1 MAGRAMSGA
10 GGWRAAMV
18 VPGLALLLLSAA
30 VWNGFPLVFPDS
42 GTYLGIAFG
51 QQYAV
56 DRSSFYGLAL
66 KPFVGFGSGATGL
79 WIGLFAQALAVAAAL
94 MVAVRALVPARAGGW
109 LWLLPLLLFT
119 SLPFHAGQLMPDAL
133 TGATAIF
140 AWAAAMRDP
149 AEDGAA
155 ALWVAAVATALM
167 HYTHLALL
175 VAAAAVTIA
184 VLAWSGLGW
193 RGVGRRMLAA
203 LLAAAAVFGAQVG
216 ANAVALGRASYAP
229 MGGVFLFARLHEDGP
244 AARWLA
250 RHCGQD
256 APAPL
261 CAIREKLPRDS
272 QLLLWNNELSPLA
285 ERIWY
290 AAPAERWA
298 WVAMLTS
305 AAHGALRD
313 EPGAVLAAAA
323 RGAVDQFTSFAVL
336 DDECPVGC
344 RDPRAGITAALL
356 RHRPETV
363 AMLHGS
369 RQVQDTTARTA
380 FRAMTTPVAWLGLM
394 LLPLAAAWA
403 WSRRDLPALALLL
416 VVAAA
421 LVTNAALAGALSD
434 VHDRYQSRVVWLLPF
449 ALLMCAARGVRR
461 SDAAASPCP
470 A

>member
-1 MAGRAMSGA
+1 MAGEAMSGA
-10 GGWRAAMV
+10 GGWRAAAV
-18 VPGLALLLLSAA
+18 VPGLALLLLWAA

-66 KPFVGFGSGATGL
+66 KPFVGLGSGATGL
-79 WIGLFAQALAVAAAL
+79 WIGLFAQALLVSGAL
-94 MVAVRALVPARAGGW
+94 MVAVRALVPAGRGAW

-133 TGATAIF
+133 TGATVIF
-140 AWAAAMRDP
+140 AWGAAMRDP
-149 AEDGAA
+149 GEDGAP
-155 ALWVAAVATALM
+155 ALWAAAILTALM

-184 VLAWSGLGW
+184 VLAWAGIGW
-193 RGVGRRMLAA
+193 RAVRRRLLAA
-203 LLAAAAVFGAQVG
+203 LVAAAAVFAAQVG
-216 ANAVALGRASYAP
+216 ANAVALGRAGYAP

-244 AARWLA
+244 AARWLV
-250 RHCGQD
+250 RHCGRD

-261 CAIREKLPRDS
+261 CAIREQLPRDS

-285 ERIWY
+285 QRIWY

-298 WVAMLTS
+298 WGNMLGE
-305 AAHGALRD
+305 AAHGAIRD
-313 EPGAVLAAAA
+313 EPGAVLAAAL
-323 RGAVDQFTSFAVL
+323 RGAAHQFISFDVL

-356 RHRPETV
+356 RFRPNTV

-369 RQVQDTTARTA
+369 RQVQDTSGRAT
-380 FRAMTTPVAWLGLM
+380 FRAIMTPVAWLA
-394 LLPLAAAWA
+394 LLAWPLAAAWA
-403 WSRRDLPALALLL
+403 WPRRDVPALALLL
-416 VVAAA
+416 AIGAV

-449 ALLMCAARGVRR
+449 ALLMCAARSVRR

>member
-1 MAGRAMSGA
+1 MTGGAMSGA
-10 GGWRAAMV
+10 GGWRAAAV
-18 VPGLALLLLSAA
+18 VPGLALLLLWAA

-66 KPFVGFGSGATGL
+66 KPFVALGSGATGL
-79 WIGLFAQALAVAAAL
+79 WIGLFAQALVVSAAL
-94 MVAVRALVPARAGGW
+94 MVAVRALVPGGRSAW
-109 LWLLPLLLFT
+109 FWLLPLLILT
-119 SLPFHAGQLMPDAL
+119 ALPFHVGQLMPDAL
-133 TGATAIF
+133 TGATVLF
-140 AWAAAMRDP
+140 AWAAAMREP
-149 AEDGAA
+149 GEDGAP
-155 ALWVAAVATALM
+155 ALWAAAVVTGLM

-175 VAAAAVTIA
+175 VVAAGVTIA
-184 VLAWSGLGW
+184 VLAWAGIGW
-193 RGVGRRMLAA
+193 RAVGRRALAA
-203 LLAAAAVFGAQVG
+203 LLAAAAVFGAQVA
-216 ANAVALGRASYAP
+216 ANALALGRASYAP

-244 AARWLA
+244 AARWLV
-250 RHCGQD
+250 RHCGRD

-261 CAIREKLPRDS
+261 CAIRERLPRDS

-285 ERIWY
+285 QRIWY

-298 WVAMLTS
+298 WVEMLGD
-305 AAHGALRD
+305 AANGAVRD
-313 EPGAVLAAAA
+313 EPGAFLAAAV
-323 RGAVDQFTSFAVL
+323 RGAVHQFASFAVL

-369 RQVQDTTARTA
+369 RQVRDATERTS
-380 FRAMTTPVAWLGLM
+380 FRAVTTPVAWLALL
-394 LLPLAAAWA
+394 LLPVAAAWA
-403 WSRRDLPALALLL
+403 WARGDRPALALLL
-416 VVAAA
+416 AVAAA